1 MELESAQRR
10 RLLQFAL
17 LGAAAAWLPGCRDDF
32 QPGADLRGR
41 FLRDISRLP
50 NPDASMTPFSTYSGV
65 ALVVNIWASWCP
77 PCVFEMPSLEK
88 LSTLFHP
95 DDLRVIGVSA
105 DTDLNLL
112 HEFLLSS
119 RITFPILLDR
129 DNEILRVPSYPS
141 TFLLRRDHTIADII
155 VGERDWADTKMV
167 EEIEELLAVRRLPVT
182 GVMGN
187 G

>member
-17 LGAAAAWLPGCRDDF
+17 LGAAAAWLPGCRDD
-32 QPGADLRGR
+32 GDLRGR
-41 FLRDISRLP
+41 FLQDISRLP
-50 NPDASMTPFSTYSGV
+50 NLDASMTPFSTYSGI

-77 PCVFEMPSLEK
+77 PCVLEMPSLEK

-95 DDLRVIGVSA
+95 GDLRVIGVNV
-105 DTDLNLL
+105 DEDLNLA
-112 HEFLLSS
+112 HEFLPRY
-119 RITFPILLDR
+119 RITFPMLLDR
-129 DNEILRVPSYPS
+129 DNQILRVPSFPS

-155 VGERDWADTKMV
+155 VGEQDWADPKVV
-167 EEIEELLAVRRLPVT
+167 EKIEELLAVRRLPVR